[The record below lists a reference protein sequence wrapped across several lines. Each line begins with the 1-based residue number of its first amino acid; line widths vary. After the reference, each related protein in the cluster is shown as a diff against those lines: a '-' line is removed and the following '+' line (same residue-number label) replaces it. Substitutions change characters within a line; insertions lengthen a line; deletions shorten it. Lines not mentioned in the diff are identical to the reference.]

1 MHEMQHLRNAH
12 LLARYVLVWFALSIG
27 VAIASPLVKPQS
39 VQLVCSA
46 SGGVKIIVD
55 GGDEDTGAL
64 RNTLDCP
71 LCAAVGAPPPQTFLP
86 VSAPATGLGY
96 ALPTAVDAPQPRL
109 AAAPFPP
116 RGPPASV

>member
-12 LLARYVLVWFALSIG
+12 LLARFVLVWFALSIG

-46 SGGVKIIVD
+46 SGAVKVIAD
-55 GGDEDTGAL
+55 GGGDDTGAL

-71 LCAAVGAPPPQTFLP
+71 LCAAVSAPPPQPSLQVP
-86 VSAPATGLGY
+86 APMGLSY
-96 ALPTAVDAPQPRL
+96 AQQQRVDTQQPRRS
-109 AAAPFPP
+109 AAPFPP
-116 RGPPASV
+116 RGPPAFV

>member
-1 MHEMQHLRNAH
+1 MQKLRNAY
-12 LLARYVLVWFALSIG
+12 LLARLVLVWFALSMG
-27 VAIASPLVKPQS
+27 VAIASPLVNPHG

-46 SGGVKIIVD
+46 SGAIKAISD
-55 GGDEDTGAL
+55 GGTDDAGAL

-71 LCAAVGAPPPQTFLP
+71 LCAAVGAPPPQAFVP
-86 VSAPATGLGY
+86 VLAPATVLGY
-96 ALPTAVDAPQPRL
+96 ALPQLVDAPDAQR